1 MDLEAMSEYD
11 GTENPDTPWREDGTG
26 EHDNRGDDGVTGGDK
41 TPFEPNRAE
50 RGTWLSAAIALV
62 GLAVLGQA
70 FVLELAA
77 GQFWN
82 DVFVGATL
90 SIAGAYNY
98 VRRTNGA
105 FGSMGVAVLAAL
117 VGLWLVATTFLLG
130 AGSGGVETASEPG
143 FWIDVVAGLLAT
155 ALGTYSVVR
164 IRNRRRAVDVRP
176 TAT

>member
-1 MDLEAMSEYD
+1 MSEYD

-50 RGTWLSAAIALV
+50 RGTWLSAAIALI
-62 GLAVLGQA
+62 GLAVFGQA

-82 DVFVGATL
+82 GVFVGATL

-155 ALGTYSVVR
+155 ALGTYSAVR

>member
-1 MDLEAMSEYD
+1 MSEYD

-26 EHDNRGDDGVTGGDK
+26 KHDTRGDEGVTGGDK
-41 TPFEPNRAE
+41 TPFEPNPGE
-50 RGTWLSAAIALV
+50 RGTRLSAAIALL

-90 SIAGAYNY
+90 LITGAYNY
-98 VRRTNGA
+98 ARRANGD
-105 FGSMGVAVLAAL
+105 FGSTGVAVLAAL
-117 VGLWLVATTFLLG
+117 VGLWLVAAPFLLG
-130 AGSGGVETASEPG
+130 AGSGGVETTSDPG
-143 FWIDVVAGLLAT
+143 FWTDIVAGLLA
-155 ALGTYSVVR
+155 AGLGTYSAVR
-164 IRNRRRAVDVRP
+164 IRSRRRAVDVRP